1 MESKPRFNET
11 GDASDSTSVIRR
23 GDVNHREIH
32 AFVGPLEYL
41 FIDGDL
47 GDVVN

>member
-1 MESKPRFNET
+1 MEREARFHET
-11 GDASDSTSVIRR
+11 GKASDSPGVICR
-23 GDVNHREIH
+23 GNVDHREIH